1 MVVTPDSIVMTRG
14 EIRERIDTGARKRRG
29 VSGDELLRQ
38 YRDGE
43 LANPGDVADL
53 LALADLIDPDSD
65 GQ

>member
-1 MVVTPDSIVMTRG
+1 MVVTSDSIEMTRD

-29 VSGDELLRQ
+29 VSGDELLQQ

-43 LANPGDVADL
+43 LENPGDVADL
-53 LALADLIDPDSD
+53 LALADLVEPDPD

>member
-1 MVVTPDSIVMTRG
+1 MVVTPDSIEMTRG
-14 EIRERIDTGARKRRG
+14 EICERIDTGARKRRG

-43 LANPGDVADL
+43 LVNPGDVADL
-53 LALADLIDPDSD
+53 LALADLIDPDYD